1 MSCLFN
7 QNLLLSLLEA
17 KGFKNLG
24 IEMLIFLKPNKERSA
39 QQFRIL
45 FSRIFFRF
53 KNKSVMF
60 WITECINPVAA
71 LDDGIIELVR
81 QAGSDNCI
89 KHQRNGLPIVST
101 CFLHYMRR

>member
-7 QNLLLSLLEA
+7 QNLLLSLFEG
-17 KGFKNLG
+17 KGCENLG
-24 IEMLIFLKPNKERSA
+24 IENLIFFKPNKERSA

-71 LDDGIIELVR
+71 LDDGTIELVR

-89 KHQRNGLPIVST
+89 KNQRNGLPIVST
-101 CFLHYMRR
+101 CFLHFIMR